1 MFILFLAG
9 ETDVVRSVFKKIKII
24 MWLSALRCSHSTGS
38 RKPTKRAG
46 AGYLGSELR
55 TGSLGYAGCSHEKT
69 IVTDNVASSFGSSSQ
84 KEMLVP
90 SGKELDLL

>member
-24 MWLSALRCSHSTGS
+24 MWLSALRGSHSTGS

-46 AGYLGSELR
+46 AG
-55 TGSLGYAGCSHEKT
+55 
-69 IVTDNVASSFGSSSQ
+69 
-84 KEMLVP
+84 
-90 SGKELDLL
+90 